1 MKNAQDFAEDSG
13 PMKRQLRQRMRRL
26 LAGMP
31 HGTAEDKSLAA
42 CRRIVALEEFAA
54 ARVVMIYVPLP
65 GELDTTLLARSA
77 RREGKTILV
86 PRVYWDRHSMTA
98 VVSDWPRE
106 KLPVNGH
113 GLRQPTDGQQNPLD
127 EIDLIV
133 TPGLA
138 FDRLG
143 NRLGRGGGY
152 YDRFLSADGL
162 RAVTCGLAFAEQ
174 VVEKLPTGPGDRAV
188 QMIVTDR
195 EVLRFPAT

>member
-1 MKNAQDFAEDSG
+1 
-13 PMKRQLRQRMRRL
+13 
-26 LAGMP
+26 
-31 HGTAEDKSLAA
+31 
-42 CRRIVALEEFAA
+42 
-54 ARVVMIYVPLP
+54 
-65 GELDTTLLARSA
+65 
-77 RREGKTILV
+77 
-86 PRVYWDRHSMTA
+86 MTA

-113 GLRQPTDGQQNPLD
+113 GLRQPADGQQNPLD

>member
-1 MKNAQDFAEDSG
+1 MKNTPGIAEDSG
-13 PMKRQLRQRMRRL
+13 PMKRQMRQRMRRL

-31 HGTAEDKSLAA
+31 TGEAEDKSRAA
-42 CRRIVALEEFAA
+42 CRRIVALKEFAA

-77 RREGKTILV
+77 LREGKTILV

-98 VVSDWPRE
+98 VVSDWPE
-106 KLPVNGH
+106 EELPVDSH
-113 GLRQPTDGQQNPLD
+113 GLRQPTDGQRKPLD
-127 EIDLIV
+127 EIDLII

-152 YDRFLSADGL
+152 YDRFLSGDGI

-174 VVEKLPTGPGDRAV
+174 VVETLPTGPGDRPV
-188 QMIVTDR
+188 RMIVTDQ
-195 EVLRFPAT
+195 EVLRFPAP